1 MTAVIIFY
9 LIDPLLVK
17 FKSEFKFEI
26 PAIILAIFKPV
37 LLLAGTVAFK
47 IVIGKILNIRD
58 DVSIVEASHCFLKI
72 LFLFAFNVKNAFLR
86 IFFIFDFYRHI

>member
-1 MTAVIIFY
+1 MFGNEMLVTSWLFCCLMTAVIIFY

-72 LFLFAFNVKNAFLR
+72 LF
-86 IFFIFDFYRHI
+86 